1 MVGGLRNCFSG
12 VLFVSIGGG
21 LRNCFSGVLF
31 VSIGGG
37 LRNCF
42 PGVLFVSIGGWGL
55 KELFPWGSV
64 CEHWWQGLTQDTEG
78 KTR

>member
-1 MVGGLRNCFSG
+1 MSIGGWGLKELFPG
-12 VLFVSIGGG
+12 VLFVSIGG
-21 LRNCFSGVLF
+21 C
-31 VSIGGG
+31 GG

-64 CEHWWQGLTQDTEG
+64 CEHWWLGA
-78 KTR
+78 

>member
-1 MVGGLRNCFSG
+1 MAR
-12 VLFVSIGGG
+12 
-21 LRNCFSGVLF
+21 
-31 VSIGGG
+31 G

-64 CEHWWQGLTQDTEG
+64 CEHWWLGA
-78 KTR
+78 